1 MDDQESRKKDR
12 SPNFPFISLEV
23 AIDRCRAFYE
33 EERRGAAPVARAG
46 KHWRY
51 SASSSGLLQTIAAL
65 KSYGLMVDEGSGAE
79 RKLRL
84 TEMAL
89 RILLDNRPE
98 STERVELIKRA
109 ALSPSISAE
118 VHSNWPDGLP
128 SDDTLSHSLIFERSF
143 APPNANRAVRI
154 LKENQRFA
162 LLSHDDDLSSSTN
175 QSQDSSGYLVGE
187 DMTQAPDSEE
197 TASPRLGGIQAIGH
211 PPRVVVSKTP
221 APMGAFTEQVLD
233 PDGRA
238 IRIEFS
244 VAPTIEM
251 YEFLQDYIELRL
263 KAIKRK
269 SSSVPAPAL
278 AADPGA
284 VGEAQPS

>member
-1 MDDQESRKKDR
+1 MEGQESRKKDR
-12 SPNFPFISLEV
+12 SPNFPFITLEAALERV
-23 AIDRCRAFYE
+23 KAFYE
-33 EERRGAAPVARAG
+33 EERRGAAPVPRAA

-51 SASSSGLLQTIAAL
+51 SASSSGLIQTIAAL
-65 KSYGLMVDEGSGAE
+65 KSYGLMVDEGSGQE

-89 RILLDNRPE
+89 RILLDGRAD

-109 ALSPSISAE
+109 ALNPSVSAD
-118 VHSNWPDGLP
+118 VHGNWPDGLP

-143 APPNANRAVRI
+143 APQNAARAVRI

-162 LLSHDDDLSSSTN
+162 MLSRGDNLSSSMDQMEDGN
-175 QSQDSSGYLVGE
+175 GYHVAE
-187 DMTQAPDSEE
+187 DMTQAPDTNS
-197 TASPRLGGIQAIGH
+197 TLSPRAGGVQLIAH
-211 PPRVVVSKTP
+211 APRVTVSKMS

-244 VAPTIEM
+244 VSPTVEM

-269 SSSVPAPAL
+269 AASAPAAAPEPPPAP
-278 AADPGA
+278 
-284 VGEAQPS
+284 ESQPS